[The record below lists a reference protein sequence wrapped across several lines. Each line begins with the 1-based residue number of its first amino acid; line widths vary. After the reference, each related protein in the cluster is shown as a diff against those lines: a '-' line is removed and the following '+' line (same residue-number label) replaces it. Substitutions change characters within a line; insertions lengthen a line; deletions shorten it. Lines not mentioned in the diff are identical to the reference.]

1 MFLEASVVDAEG
13 VVNYTA
19 LLIRKDHPH
28 LTEVVTEYTNTV
40 KLLSDKSQ
48 E

>member
-40 KLLSDKSQ
+40 KLLSDKPQ